1 MFILCVRAYHITF
14 TIEKQTM
21 KYIDVRSNSKKFLA
35 LTGVNITLFDE
46 ILPWFE
52 EEHNHYLRYHDI
64 TGKRRSGKRAGAIYA
79 NSPLPTVADRLF
91 FLLVYLKNNPIQE
104 YHAECFGMTQ
114 QQCGKWIHGLTT
126 ILELA
131 LKSSG
136 MLPAKTM
143 KEFIAVLEKQGGA
156 KASHILLHDGTEREI
171 PRPYDADKQKENY
184 SGKKKKHTV
193 KNAVITTMTAII
205 LFVGQTVS
213 GAVHDKTIAD
223 TQYDFPFLCQLWQDT
238 GYQGYR
244 PTNAVIMQPTKK
256 PKGGELTPEQKAEN
270 KNISSRRIRVEHAI
284 GGAKRLRIVKDE
296 CRLRA
301 NDYVGRIFHIAA
313 GLHNWRLSCRA

>member
-1 MFILCVRAYHITF
+1 MRARVSYTF
-14 TIEKQTM
+14 KIEKQTM
-21 KYIDVRSNSKKFLA
+21 KYIDVRSNPKKFLA
-35 LTGVNITLFDE
+35 LTGINVDLFDE

-52 EEHNHYLRYHDI
+52 EEHDLYLRFHDI

-156 KASHILLHDGTEREI
+156 KASHILLHDGTEREV
-171 PRPYDADKQKENY
+171 PRPYDADRQKENY

-223 TQYDFPFLCQLWQDT
+223 TQYYFPL
-238 GYQGYR
+238 G
-244 PTNAVIMQPTKK
+244 
-256 PKGGELTPEQKAEN
+256 
-270 KNISSRRIRVEHAI
+270 I
-284 GGAKRLRIVKDE
+284 GG
-296 CRLRA
+296 
-301 NDYVGRIFHIAA
+301 
-313 GLHNWRLSCRA
+313 

>member
-1 MFILCVRAYHITF
+1 
-14 TIEKQTM
+14 M
-21 KYIDVRSNSKKFLA
+21 KYADVRNNPKKFLA
-35 LTGVNITLFDE
+35 LTGVNIALFDE

-52 EEHNHYLRYHDI
+52 EEHDLYLRYRDI
-64 TGKRRSGKRAGAIYA
+64 TGKKRSGKRAGAIYS

-91 FLLVYLKNNPIQE
+91 FILVYLKNNPIQE

-131 LKSSG
+131 LRSG
-136 MLPAKTM
+136 EMLPAKTM
-143 KEFIAVLEKQGGA
+143 REFKVVLDRYGGA
-156 KASHILLHDGTEREI
+156 NASHILLHDGTEREI
-171 PRPYDADKQKENY
+171 PRPYNAELQKENY

-193 KNAVITTMTAII
+193 KNAVITTMSAMI

-223 TQYDFPFLCQLWQDT
+223 TQYDFPYPCQLWQDT
-238 GYQGYR
+238 GYQGYN
-244 PTNAVIMQPTKK
+244 PVNAVIMQPTKK
-256 PKGGELTPEQKAEN
+256 PKGKELTAEQKTRNRE
-270 KNISSRRIRVEHAI
+270 ISSRRIRVEHAI

-301 NDYVGRIFHIAA
+301 NDFVGRIFHIAA
-313 GLHNWRLSCRA
+313 GLHNWRMSARN

>member
-1 MFILCVRAYHITF
+1 
-14 TIEKQTM
+14 M
-21 KYIDVRSNSKKFLA
+21 KYTDIRKNPKKFLA
-35 LTGVNITLFDE
+35 LTGINIALFDE

-52 EEHNHYLRYHDI
+52 DEHDHYLRYHEI
-64 TGKRRSGKRAGAIYA
+64 NGKKRSGKRSGAIYT

-91 FLLVYLKNNPIQE
+91 FILVYLKNNPIQE
-104 YHAECFGMTQ
+104 YHAECFGMSQ

-126 ILELA
+126 ILELT
-131 LKSSG
+131 LKSGG
-136 MLPAKTM
+136 MLPARTM
-143 KEFIAVLEKQGGA
+143 KEFISVLEKHGGA
-156 KASHILLHDGTEREI
+156 GVSHILLHDATEREI
-171 PRPYDADKQKENY
+171 PRPYDSELQEENY

-223 TQYDFPFLCQLWQDT
+223 RQYDFPFPCQLWQDT

-244 PTNAVIMQPTKK
+244 PANALVMQPTKK
-256 PKGGELTPEQKAEN
+256 PKGKDLTAEQKAEN
-270 KNISSRRIRVEHAI
+270 RQISSRRIRGEHAI

-296 CRLRA
+296 CRLHA
-301 NDYVGRIFHIAA
+301 NDFVGRIFHIAA
-313 GLHNWRLSCRA
+313 GLHNWRMSSRA